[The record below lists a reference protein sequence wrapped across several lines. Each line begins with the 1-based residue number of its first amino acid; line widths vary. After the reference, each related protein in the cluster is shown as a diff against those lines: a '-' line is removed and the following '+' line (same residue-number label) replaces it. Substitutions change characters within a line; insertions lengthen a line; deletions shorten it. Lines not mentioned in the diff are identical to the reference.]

1 MKLSTLLLVAA
12 SALSPA
18 LALTNKQHLR
28 ALYDGVNDGTVSRA
42 EHDAFVSQTGN
53 SADVHY
59 THLTPGGE
67 VVVHWRNGSTTT
79 LGRADRAWLELAISS
94 SDDNEYDPAR
104 ASAVVSHKKPPAF
117 VKQRK
122 ARLLPHLFGQP
133 W

>member
-1 MKLSTLLLVAA
+1 MKLSTLLLVA
-12 SALSPA
+12 SALAPA

-28 ALYDGVNDGTVSRA
+28 ALYDGVTDGTVSRA
-42 EHDAFVSQTGN
+42 EHDAYVSQAGN

-59 THLTPGGE
+59 THLTPAGE

-104 ASAVVSHKKPPAF
+104 ASAVTTKQHKPPAF